1 MTFVISKLS
10 WPLLQPL
17 GLLLLLL
24 LSGAALSWTRWW
36 RAGRRLVGLAAL
48 LALGLG
54 VLPVGPALLAVLEQ
68 RFPRPDLPESVD
80 GIIVLGG
87 AIDARAWALT
97 GRPALNQAA
106 ERMTEAVMLARR
118 YPGAPLVFSGGSGM
132 IFDPD
137 LKEAPA
143 ALMLWRELGVDPGR
157 IVLEDQ
163 SRDTWENAVMCRD
176 LVQPQP
182 GERWLLVT
190 SAFHMPRA
198 IGVFRA
204 LDWDVLPYPVDHRAD
219 PEDVRPGLGRPF
231 DAARWALHEWLGLVV
246 YRITGRIASLFPGPA
261 EQPSLA
267 PSAAAV
273 AQHRDRA
280 R

>member
-1 MTFVISKLS
+1 MTFVMSKLS

-17 GLLLLLL
+17 GLVLLLLL
-24 LSGAALSWTRWW
+24 AGAVLSWTSWW
-36 RAGRRLVGLAAL
+36 RAGRRMLSLAAL
-48 LALGLG
+48 LALSLG
-54 VLPVGPALLAVLEQ
+54 VLPAGPALLAVLEQ
-68 RFPRPDLPESVD
+68 RFPRPELPEHLD

-87 AIDARAWALT
+87 AIDTRGWALT

-106 ERMTEAVMLARR
+106 ERMTEAVFLARR
-118 YPGAPLVFSGGSGM
+118 YPNIPIVFSGGSGKL
-132 IFDPD
+132 FEQN

-143 ALMLWRELGVDPGR
+143 ALVLWRELGVDPGR

-176 LVQPQP
+176 LLQPQP

-198 IGVFRA
+198 IGVFAA
-204 LDWDVLPYPVDHRAD
+204 LEWPVIPYPVDYRAD
-219 PEDVRPGLGRPF
+219 PGDLKPGLGGPF
-231 DAARWALHEWLGLVV
+231 EAARWALHEWLGLMV
-246 YRITGRIASLFPGPA
+246 YRVTGRSTELFPAPPN
-261 EQPSLA
+261 QPLLA

-273 AQHRDRA
+273 AQHRD
-280 R
+280 